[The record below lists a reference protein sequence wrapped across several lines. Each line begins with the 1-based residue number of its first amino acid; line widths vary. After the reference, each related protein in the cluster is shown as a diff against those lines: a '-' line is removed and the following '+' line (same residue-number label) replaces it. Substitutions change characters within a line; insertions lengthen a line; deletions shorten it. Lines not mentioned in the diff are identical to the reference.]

1 MSHTKRQTVMNTHLS
16 QEYSR
21 AHRQDLLAESSQRRA
36 VRQVGRFARAAR
48 RAQRA
53 EQRARA
59 AELRLRHAIAAAPQ
73 PDLLLRG

>member
-1 MSHTKRQTVMNTHLS
+1 MMNPYLS

-21 AHRQDLLAESSQRRA
+21 EHRQDLLAESSQQRRF
-36 VRQVGRFARAAR
+36 RQVTRFTRAAR

-59 AELRLRHAIAAAPQ
+59 AELRLRHAIAAAPE
-73 PDLLLRG
+73 PHLLPRG

>member
-1 MSHTKRQTVMNTHLS
+1 M
-16 QEYSR
+16 
-21 AHRQDLLAESSQRRA
+21 SSQRLA
-36 VRQVGRFARAAR
+36 YRQVARFTRAAR

-73 PDLLLRG
+73 PHLLPRG

>member
-1 MSHTKRQTVMNTHLS
+1 MINPYLS

-21 AHRQDLLAESSQRRA
+21 AHRQDQLAVSSQRRN
-36 VRQVGRFARAAR
+36 VRQVARFARAAR

-73 PDLLLRG
+73 PHVLLRG